1 MTGSTTTVGIEVRAD
16 GTQEAARDLAVV
28 DASLKKIQ
36 TDLGGTAQPAGVAA
50 QGLEQLGAAGKSAGA
65 GLGAVGASAKKAA
78 EGLGSVS
85 KLAASAK
92 FDKVVSDLG
101 AMGVKLNAN
110 SLHAR
115 KLAKA
120 MQQVERERAFQ
131 QLAADANLSTLQLAK
146 FRAGLGDTR
155 GALATLA
162 TGFGLSKAA
171 VLAFAAALAFGG
183 KAALDAA
190 LQMDRL
196 SKAYTTITGSSA
208 SAQQQLSYLYDVSNR
223 LGLQFQSTAESAKTF
238 FAAGKGTSLEKDLNG
253 IFEAVS
259 SAGAALSLS
268 QDDMQGAFLALGQM
282 ISKGKVQA
290 EELRGQLGERL
301 PGAFQLAAKAMNM
314 TTAELDKFM
323 ADGKLTAEEL
333 LPKLAKV
340 MKEDFG
346 AAAEAASQGLQGAIN
361 RLSTEWTLFKSSIVD
376 SDAAVAGI
384 NAVRG
389 AVGGLQTA
397 FDTLVKYKDIFK
409 ALAVGAGLAGIV
421 ALAPK
426 AADAVLGL
434 AASFKVLLPLLA
446 NPWTLALAA
455 IGAAAAGVYYYAEQA
470 DVATQAQRALNSAQE
485 LSVRI
490 NKELADSTEDSADS
504 LGARAEAA
512 RNQLEALQNAR
523 QSVLDSMSSE
533 NESAFAGWNFA
544 SLSANKFV
552 DAIDRLKAEASK
564 TGDFKGFED
573 ALRNIELE
581 ARAAGKDTGEF
592 KDALSDARA
601 TAALGIKLDIS
612 IQGMENLF
620 NVQSWLRK
628 FVGAYG
634 ISLSEVSPHGQKTDW
649 KEQRDNATQAAIQ
662 KYEAAFAKTDSGRL
676 ETLRA
681 QKKEYQDQLNQ
692 LGSLLLTDEQRNR
705 QSQILNG
712 LLKDTDSKI
721 KSILNK
727 GQKKD
732 NALEQAQRDL
742 DAYNAELGKTE
753 ASIRSLRAQLATK
766 PGELFT
772 REQAKIAA
780 EYEATLKQIDKQ
792 ASDYARKKGISTEQ
806 ARQLKS
812 QKEIEAGLKRDLAL
826 REAQEKEEK
835 RLADLAKDKYD
846 FYKELEELTG
856 QYGLSLKFQSEVIA
870 AQVKELERLQIPQQ
884 YIDQWRQLKE
894 LQSSKDWADGAVRG
908 IMRFKA
914 EASDTASQT
923 EDAFNGLFSGIQSST
938 QSMWEDFLE
947 TGKLSLSSLKSVFKS
962 FIAQLLNIAVMNPI
976 IVQIAGSVQ
985 NSLLGASAGSAL
997 AGTAQSGPGG
1007 AMNLLSAGT
1016 SFLPGGSVTG
1026 MINEAAAWAAP
1037 SLFSTTSGYM
1047 EAAGT
1052 ELLKAGVT
1060 GTAPAATPAPG
1071 TFTSAFGAPALGASI
1086 GSFASP
1092 YVNNLLGL
1100 QNNKGSQIG
1109 SMVGGLGTTA
1119 VLGTMAAT
1127 NFWNPAGWVAGGLAA
1142 LGSIFGGSIGSLF
1155 GGGRK
1160 THASVYGKMED
1171 VGFSRDQQTYIDAF
1185 MSGATY
1191 DRAGASEAKPFAE
1204 TIGAAAATTAG
1215 TILDLAAALPDEY
1228 RKSVEDQ
1235 LASATWTAGRG
1246 ISGAS
1251 WNLQW
1256 WKEGM
1261 AEERV
1266 EEAVKDMMTQMGYA
1280 ANAAFAEAGIGDLFT
1295 SLDFSSEEGLTKATN
1310 AVNSINAISTA
1321 IDQIKN
1327 PTTEAEQ
1334 QAKSFMEQVNALA
1347 EAVKSYGL
1355 NATYADN
1362 LVEEYRTA
1370 YVDSYV
1376 KSLDEMFNPLS
1387 EIEQQAKNY
1396 KTTIDGYVS
1405 ALTTMG
1411 ASEKQLA
1418 QVRGYSQTAI
1428 DNIISSLE
1436 SSLSAL
1442 SEIEQTRQNANASI
1456 DQHIAA
1462 LRQLGATEA
1471 ELAGV
1476 EAKRAE
1482 VVRQSTEAMQ
1492 RTFSQSLMQRWS
1504 TLAGTGDDSSRAIS
1518 QSNELLEAVKQFG
1531 QDSAQVAEL
1540 IRLQAAE
1547 AAHAAVAAAQ
1557 STVDNLQA
1565 QLSSLEAQRLQL
1577 QQQAIQAEISSIHEQ
1592 LSAAKALQNTW
1603 SRLESSLEASRKK
1616 LWTGTNNISTESREK
1631 SAQREFDRLYKL
1643 AMSGDEEAAG
1653 KLADAG
1659 NTLLALRQDTA
1670 ANSTEY
1676 MDAFYEVEGKLKAVR
1691 EASEKQASTAEKQ
1704 VTALEKQLEAQQA
1717 QLDAL
1722 ATQQATLEEIDAQIA
1737 AVGKEL
1743 ADAIKTLKIAQS
1755 NPNYNPGSSAG
1766 GSSANAY
1773 QTWEDRLLAEKV
1785 ASLNRGEYI
1794 DLSFGIS
1801 AGSWNASNT
1810 KQAMIDRYGSVEE
1823 WYRQVGKI
1831 EGFAVGGLAMPGWA
1845 IVGERGPELVNFS
1858 TPGRVYTAEQT
1869 QQMLAQPTYGMDGSS
1884 AASLAWMRE
1893 RMDRQTEV
1901 MAAAYSVLT
1910 DIRQYERQAKEGIES
1925 MNENG
1930 VLTTVKTS
1938 NIQKTKWAD

>member
-131 QLAADANLSTLQLAK
+131 QLAADANLSTLQLAE

-155 GALATLA
+155 GALATLT

-253 IFEAVS
+253 IFEAVA
-259 SAGAALSLS
+259 SAGAALALS
-268 QDDMQGAFLALGQM
+268 QDDMHGAFIALGQM

-361 RLSTEWTLFKSSIVD
+361 RLSTEWTLFKSSLVD

-662 KYEAAFAKTDSGRL
+662 KYEAAFTKTDSGRL

-894 LQSSKDWADGAVRG
+894 LQASKDWADGAVRG

-923 EDAFNGLFSGIQSST
+923 EDAFSGLFSGIRSST

-1794 DLSFGIS
+1794 DPSFGIS

>member
-131 QLAADANLSTLQLAK
+131 QLAADANLSTLQLAE

-155 GALATLA
+155 GALATLT

-634 ISLSEVSPHGQKTDW
+634 ISLSEVSPRGQKTDW

-662 KYEAAFAKTDSGRL
+662 KYEAAFTKTDSGRL

-1643 AMSGDEEAAG
+1643 ALSGDEEAAG

-1676 MDAFYEVEGKLKAVR
+1676 MDAFYDVEGKLKAVR

-1794 DLSFGIS
+1794 DPSFGIS
-1801 AGSWNASNT
+1801 AGSWNVSNT

-1869 QQMLAQPTYGMDGSS
+1869 QRMLAQPAYGTDGGAS
-1884 AASLAWMRE
+1884 AQLAWMRE
-1893 RMDRQTEV
+1893 RI
-1901 MAAAYSVLT
+1901 AAQDTAFAEMISVLRT
-1910 DIRQYERQAKEGIES
+1910 IGKETYRSRELLDGMAESGIGTYPQTQS
-1925 MNENG
+1925 
-1930 VLTTVKTS
+1930 V
-1938 NIQKTKWAD
+1938 QKSTWAE